1 MTSQFLRFYLC
12 VVATLAVAWGIQ
24 AYNQSQTKDENFQV
38 VQDVYAGQ
46 IRLVN
51 EVVSRSENRYLTVE
65 SLKPLYA
72 FDMRYVAPQYIED
85 DLQNEFNFYKKTDG
99 TEEENG
105 IRVIAELPTKDG
117 YVDFGPLPELI
128 APSRSAQLIGWAFV
142 LFLAALAI
150 ALLLRP
156 LVHQLRLVEKT
167 AMAIADG
174 SLHARIDESK
184 SGSAKKMARS
194 FNLMAE
200 KTEKLL
206 ATHRQLLQ
214 CVSHE
219 LRTPISKLRFGVDL
233 IRAANS
239 DQEKSE
245 RTRDMEL
252 AIDELYILVDELLGY
267 VKLDTMETR
276 LSIEECNLKDIVQR
290 QFENF
295 KPLFPQI
302 EFTLDDHVEL
312 GDVTVQADRVMLE
325 RVVANLVGNAAR
337 FAQSRVRFS
346 TIEQE
351 EHLTIAIDDDGHG
364 ILERDREKV
373 FEPFVG
379 ADEKKTGTGLG
390 LTIVRK
396 ILENHDSKILLQ
408 ESEWGGCRATISWS
422 GKWASSLQEA

>member
-1 MTSQFLRFYLC
+1 
-12 VVATLAVAWGIQ
+12 
-24 AYNQSQTKDENFQV
+24 
-38 VQDVYAGQ
+38 
-46 IRLVN
+46 
-51 EVVSRSENRYLTVE
+51 
-65 SLKPLYA
+65 
-72 FDMRYVAPQYIED
+72 
-85 DLQNEFNFYKKTDG
+85 
-99 TEEENG
+99 
-105 IRVIAELPTKDG
+105 
-117 YVDFGPLPELI
+117 
-128 APSRSAQLIGWAFV
+128 
-142 LFLAALAI
+142 
-150 ALLLRP
+150 
-156 LVHQLRLVEKT
+156 
-167 AMAIADG
+167 
-174 SLHARIDESK
+174 
-184 SGSAKKMARS
+184 
-194 FNLMAE
+194 MAE

-206 ATHRQLLQ
+206 AAHRQLLQ

-233 IRAANS
+233 IRAADS

-252 AIDELYILVDELLGY
+252 AIDELNILVDELLGY

-276 LSIEECNLKDIVQR
+276 LRIEECNLRDIVQR

-302 EFTLDDHVEL
+302 EFMLDDHVEL

-346 TIEQE
+346 TIEQGE
-351 EHLTIAIDDDGHG
+351 NLTFVIDDDGHG
-364 ILERDREKV
+364 VLEGDREKV

-396 ILENHDSKILLQ
+396 ILENHHSKISLQ
-408 ESEWGGCRATISWS
+408 ESEWGGCRATISWF
-422 GKWASSLQEA
+422 GKWASSLQEV